1 MILPIGASNK
11 SVLDPRS
18 LGSLE
23 LCSAPP
29 TLVILLWWKKTDD
42 STCINTYLGPF

>member
-1 MILPIGASNK
+1 MILPIGASNNN
-11 SVLDPRS
+11 VLDPRS

-29 TLVILLWWKKTDD
+29 TLVILLWKKTDD
-42 STCINTYLGPF
+42 STRINTYLGPF